1 MIPIDFVYT
10 QGGFTVV
17 HPIQQALKTQC
28 WYSDTHCICLKI
40 FTTSVFM
47 AIRQFLDFVIV
58 LHEKAWWRLRTL
70 WFATSWCQP
79 KVELWRGFHHLIG
92 VYPWHPYQFLLI
104 SLWSIRF
111 SYLPA
116 RKRSGA
122 VSLDYSCRCL
132 TVDAAN
138 VLLPVRAGEPKP
150 VAIGQGMLESQI
162 ITPSFDTSELSWI
175 NEPSSPKVSKV
186 LAKNLRYKSTWGV
199 EFVSDSCN
207 LVNIEVLR
215 YLSILGCFGMEE
227 MDRKWLF

>member
-1 MIPIDFVYT
+1 M
-10 QGGFTVV
+10 
-17 HPIQQALKTQC
+17 
-28 WYSDTHCICLKI
+28 
-40 FTTSVFM
+40 
-47 AIRQFLDFVIV
+47 
-58 LHEKAWWRLRTL
+58 
-70 WFATSWCQP
+70 
-79 KVELWRGFHHLIG
+79 
-92 VYPWHPYQFLLI
+92 
-104 SLWSIRF
+104 
-111 SYLPA
+111 
-116 RKRSGA
+116 
-122 VSLDYSCRCL
+122 
-132 TVDAAN
+132 DAAN